1 VGSWAWRDFAAPFVT
16 PTLHRFGRAAHRAA
30 AIFRFACSTLD
41 QMVKTK
47 ALEKPNSLIER
58 LYSTGTRHA

>member
-16 PTLHRFGRAAHRAA
+16 PTLHRFGPGCTALPQ
-30 AIFRFACSTLD
+30 IFRFVRSTLN

-47 ALEKPNSLIER
+47 IQKIHNSLI
-58 LYSTGTRHA
+58 